1 MCRNIWDIWG
11 NSFER
16 IYEYLVILLGLVGGL
31 YLGDILVWFEGLWRF
46 GEFMGDGIV
55 FELVLFKRIGD

>member
-31 YLGDILVWFEGLWRF
+31 YLGDILVWFEGLGRF